1 MAEMECM
8 EARKECMQEAARGQ
22 EAEAVR
28 TGETVE
34 AVEADMSSVSNGIC
48 AREQRDAID
57 EHRAALRKMRASAAL
72 KQMIADSGARN
83 CGFVEKLLDIDMRSV
98 SFDEDGVPDLR
109 FAHERLRSLRDSDG
123 YLFADCKDTSA
134 PAYQTASAHAPVY
147 HMPGGSVTGITYQ
160 PTAVVDEN
168 LLSDADYYRL
178 RRQRRS
184 SGRR

>member
-8 EARKECMQEAARGQ
+8 EARNVYMKETVGADETETTEAA
-22 EAEAVR
+22 A
-28 TGETVE
+28 ETVE
-34 AVEADMSSVSNGIC
+34 TDTATKEF
-48 AREQRDAID
+48 REKEQRDAID
-57 EHRAALRKMRASAAL
+57 EHRTALRKMRVSAML

-109 FAHERLRSLRDSDG
+109 FADEKLRSLRDSDG
-123 YLFADCKDTSA
+123 YLFADCKDTSS
-134 PAYQTASAHAPVY
+134 PVYQTASVQAPVY
-147 HMPGGSVTGITYQ
+147 HMPGGSVTGIPYQ

-184 SGRR
+184 SDCR